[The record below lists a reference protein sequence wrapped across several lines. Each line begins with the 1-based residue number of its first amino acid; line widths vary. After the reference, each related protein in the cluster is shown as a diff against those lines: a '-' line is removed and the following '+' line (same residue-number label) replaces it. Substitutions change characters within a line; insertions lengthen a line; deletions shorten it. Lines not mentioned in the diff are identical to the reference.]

1 MPQKKP
7 NLLDLDHGELESL
20 LESVGQ
26 PRYRAD
32 QIWQWLYKQLATEIQ
47 DMTSL
52 PKALRAKLEEVAVLH
67 TPKVLATQES
77 LTGETRKDLLE
88 MRDGEQVEVI
98 LMRYIERR
106 TVCVSTQV
114 GCAIGCQFCATGQM
128 GFQRNLSSGEIVAQ
142 VLHFERT
149 LRAQGRRVTNIVFM
163 GMGEPLL
170 RRVTNIVFMGMGEPL
185 LNYDNTL
192 AAITRLMDPAGL
204 QMGQRRMTLSTVGIS
219 TAIRRFA
226 KEKLQVNLAVSLHAA
241 TDDLRSELMPVDRRH
256 DLDALFAAVQEY
268 INRTNRQVTFE
279 WALIDGVNDTPEQAA
294 ALAARIAGMLVHV
307 NLIPLNPTDGY
318 PGQPSSEERVTAFT
332 DILDRRHIPYTLRLP
347 RGGDIQAGCGQLR
360 ARILRQSA

>member
-1 MPQKKP
+1 
-7 NLLDLDHGELESL
+7 
-20 LESVGQ
+20 
-26 PRYRAD
+26 
-32 QIWQWLYKQLATEIQ
+32 
-47 DMTSL
+47 MTSL
-52 PKALRAKLEEVAVLH
+52 PKALRAKLEEVTVLD
-67 TPKVLATQES
+67 TPQVLATQES

-88 MRDGEQVEVI
+88 MHDGEQVEVV

-114 GCAIGCQFCATGQM
+114 GCAIGCVFCATGQM

-142 VLHFERT
+142 VLHFERA
-149 LRAQGRRVTNIVFM
+149 LRAQGKRVTNV
-163 GMGEPLL
+163 
-170 RRVTNIVFMGMGEPL
+170 VFMGMGEPL

-192 AAITRLMDPAGL
+192 AAITRLMDPDGL
-204 QMGQRRMTLSTVGIS
+204 QMGQRRMTLSTAGIA

-241 TDDLRSELMPVDRRH
+241 TDELRAELMPVDQRH
-256 DLDALFAAVQEY
+256 SLDALFAAVHEY
-268 INRTNRQVTFE
+268 IKRTNRQVTFE

-318 PGQPSSEERVTAFT
+318 PGQPSSEEHIAAFT
-332 DILDRRHIPYTLRLP
+332 DILDRRHIPYTMRLR

-360 ARILRQSA
+360 ARIHRQSP

>member
-1 MPQKKP
+1 MPQNKP
-7 NLLDLDHGELESL
+7 NLLDLDHSRLESL

-170 RRVTNIVFMGMGEPL
+170 
-185 LNYDNTL
+185 NYDNTL

-241 TDDLRSELMPVDRRH
+241 TDELRSELMPVDRRH

-332 DILDRRHIPYTLRLP
+332 DILDRRHIPYTRRLP

-360 ARILRQSA
+360 ARILRQST

>member
-1 MPQKKP
+1 MPQEKP
-7 NLLDLDHGELESL
+7 NLLDLDHSELESL

-67 TPKVLATQES
+67 TPRVLATQES
-77 LTGETRKDLLE
+77 LTGETSKDLLE
-88 MRDGEQVEVI
+88 MRDGEQVEVV

-114 GCAIGCQFCATGQM
+114 GCAIGCKFCATGQM

-142 VLHFERT
+142 VLHFERR
-149 LRAQGRRVTNIVFM
+149 LRAQG
-163 GMGEPLL
+163 

-192 AAITRLMDPAGL
+192 AAIKRLMDPAGL
-204 QMGQRRMTLSTVGIS
+204 QIGQRRMTLSTVGIS
-219 TAIRRFA
+219 TAIRRFS

-241 TDDLRSELMPVDRRH
+241 TDELRTELMPVDRRH

-279 WALIDGVNDTPEQAA
+279 WALIDGVNDTPEQAT

-318 PGQPSSEERVTAFT
+318 PGQPSSEERVAAFT
-332 DILDRRHIPYTLRLP
+332 DILDRRHIPYTLRLR

-360 ARILRQSA
+360 ARIGHQSS

>member
-1 MPQKKP
+1 MPQNKP
-7 NLLDLDHGELESL
+7 NLLDLHHSELESL

-77 LTGETRKDLLE
+77 LTGETRKDLLA

-128 GFQRNLSSGEIVAQ
+128 GFQRHLSSGEIVAQ

-149 LRAQGRRVTNIVFM
+149 LRAQG
-163 GMGEPLL
+163 

-241 TDDLRSELMPVDRRH
+241 TDELRSELMPVDQRH

-318 PGQPSSEERVTAFT
+318 PGQPSSEEHMAAFT
-332 DILDRRHIPYTLRLP
+332 DILDRRHIPYTMRLR

-360 ARILRQSA
+360 ARIHRQSP

>member
-1 MPQKKP
+1 MPQEKP
-7 NLLDLDHGELESL
+7 NLLDLDHSELESL

-32 QIWQWLYKQLATEIQ
+32 QVWQWLYKQLATEIQ

-52 PKALRAKLEEVAVLH
+52 PKALRTKLEEVAVLH
-67 TPKVLATQES
+67 TPRVLATQES
-77 LTGETRKDLLE
+77 LTGETSKDLLE
-88 MRDGEQVEVI
+88 MRDGEQVEVV

-114 GCAIGCQFCATGQM
+114 GCAIGCKFCATGQM

-142 VLHFERT
+142 VLHFERR
-149 LRAQGRRVTNIVFM
+149 LRAQG
-163 GMGEPLL
+163 

-192 AAITRLMDPAGL
+192 AAIKRLMDPAGL
-204 QMGQRRMTLSTVGIS
+204 QIGQRRMTLSTVGIS
-219 TAIRRFA
+219 TAIRRFS

-241 TDDLRSELMPVDRRH
+241 TDELRTELMPVDRRH

-279 WALIDGVNDTPEQAA
+279 WALIDGVNDTPEQAT

-318 PGQPSSEERVTAFT
+318 PGQPSSEERVAAFT
-332 DILDRRHIPYTLRLP
+332 DILDRRHIPYTLRLR

-360 ARILRQSA
+360 ARIGHQSS

>member
-1 MPQKKP
+1 MPRKKP
-7 NLLDLDHGELESL
+7 NLLDLDHSELESL
-20 LESVGQ
+20 LESMGQ

-67 TPKVLATQES
+67 TPGVLATQES

-88 MRDGEQVEVI
+88 MHDGEQVEVV

-114 GCAIGCQFCATGQM
+114 GCAIGCRFCATGQM

-149 LRAQGRRVTNIVFM
+149 LRAQGRRVTNV
-163 GMGEPLL
+163 
-170 RRVTNIVFMGMGEPL
+170 VFMGMGEPL

-192 AAITRLMDPAGL
+192 AAIARLMDPAGL
-204 QMGQRRMTLSTVGIS
+204 QLGQRRMTVSTAGIS

-241 TDDLRSELMPVDRRH
+241 TDELRSDLMPVDRRH

-279 WALIDGVNDTPEQAA
+279 WALIDGVNDTPEQAT

-318 PGQPSSEERVTAFT
+318 PGQPSSEEHVAAFT
-332 DILDRRHIPYTLRLP
+332 DILDRRHIPYTLRLR

-360 ARILRQSA
+360 ARTRRQSS

>member
-52 PKALRAKLEEVAVLH
+52 PKALRARLEEVAVLH
-67 TPKVLATQES
+67 TPSVLATQES

-88 MRDGEQVEVI
+88 MRDGEQVEVV

-142 VLHFERT
+142 VLHFERA
-149 LRAQGRRVTNIVFM
+149 LRSQG
-163 GMGEPLL
+163 

-256 DLDALFAAVQEY
+256 DLDALFLAVQEY

-332 DILDRRHIPYTLRLP
+332 DILDRRHISYTLRLR

>member
-1 MPQKKP
+1 MPQEKP
-7 NLLDLDHGELESL
+7 NLLDLDHSELESL

-52 PKALRAKLEEVAVLH
+52 PKALRTKLEEVAVLH
-67 TPKVLATQES
+67 TPRVLATQES
-77 LTGETRKDLLE
+77 LTGETSKDLLE
-88 MRDGEQVEVI
+88 MRDGEQVEVV

-114 GCAIGCQFCATGQM
+114 GCAIGCKFCATGQM

-142 VLHFERT
+142 VLHFERR
-149 LRAQGRRVTNIVFM
+149 LRAQG
-163 GMGEPLL
+163 

-192 AAITRLMDPAGL
+192 AAIKRLMDPAGL
-204 QMGQRRMTLSTVGIS
+204 QIGQRRMTLSTVGIS
-219 TAIRRFA
+219 TAIRRFS

-241 TDDLRSELMPVDRRH
+241 TDELRTELMPVDRRH

-279 WALIDGVNDTPEQAA
+279 WALIDGVNDTPEQAT

-318 PGQPSSEERVTAFT
+318 PGQPSSEERVAAFT
-332 DILDRRHIPYTLRLP
+332 DILDRRHIPYTLRLR

-360 ARILRQSA
+360 ARIGHQSS

>member
-1 MPQKKP
+1 MPQTKP
-7 NLLDLDHGELESL
+7 NLLDLDYGELESL

-26 PRYRAD
+26 PRYRTD
-32 QIWQWLYKQLATEIQ
+32 QIWQWIYKQLVTDIQ

-52 PKALRAKLEEVAVLH
+52 PKALRAKLEEVSVLD
-67 TPKVLATQES
+67 TPRVLATEES

-88 MRDGEQVEVI
+88 MHDGEQVEVVM
-98 LMRYIERR
+98 MRYIERR

-114 GCAIGCQFCATGQM
+114 GCAIGCKFCATGQM

-142 VLHFERT
+142 VLHFERA
-149 LRAQGRRVTNIVFM
+149 LRAQGQRVTNV
-163 GMGEPLL
+163 
-170 RRVTNIVFMGMGEPL
+170 VFMGMGEPL

-192 AAITRLMDPAGL
+192 AAITRLMDPDGL
-204 QMGQRRMTLSTVGIS
+204 QMGQRRMTLSTAGIS
-219 TAIRRFA
+219 SAIRRFS

-241 TDDLRSELMPVDRRH
+241 TDELRADLMPVDQRH
-256 DLDALFAAVQEY
+256 GLDALFAAVHEY
-268 INRTNRQVTFE
+268 IKRTNRRVTFE

-294 ALAARIAGMLVHV
+294 ALAARLAGMLIHV

-318 PGQPSSEERVTAFT
+318 PGQPSSEEHVAAFT
-332 DILDRRHIPYTLRLP
+332 DVLDRRHIPYTLRLR

-360 ARILRQSA
+360 ARIGRQSS